1 MTRTFRF
8 DDETS
13 RRLEALYAGPDAQRR
28 RREVLRLLALRAG
41 ERVLDVGCGP
51 GFLTAEIAAAVGSGG
66 RVQAIDASESM
77 LALAKARC
85 AALPQVSL
93 ALGDA
98 ARLELPDAG
107 FDAVT
112 SVQVHEYVQ
121 DIEGGLR
128 ELQRVLR
135 SGGRLLL
142 VATDWDSIVW
152 GSAEPRRMAH
162 VLDAFDEHL
171 AHAHLP
177 VRLAPLLRG
186 AGFRDPRCEVL
197 VQLNP
202 ALEPSTYSHGLLE
215 LIHRFVP
222 GRRGVTHEEADAWAE
237 EQRELARRGEYFFSL
252 NQYLFLASKP

>member
-1 MTRTFRF
+1 VTQAFRF
-8 DDETS
+8 DAETS
-13 RRLEALYAGPDAQRR
+13 RRLEALYAGHDAQRR

-51 GFLTAEIAAAVGSGG
+51 GFLTAEMAAAVGPGG

-77 LALAKARC
+77 LGLALARC
-85 AALPQVSL
+85 ASLPQVAL
-93 ALGDA
+93 AAGDA
-98 ARLELPDAG
+98 ARLELPDAA
-107 FDAVT
+107 FDAVA
-112 SVQVHEYVQ
+112 SVQVHEYVR

-128 ELQRVLR
+128 ELHRVLR
-135 SGGRLLL
+135 PGGRLVL

-152 GSAEPRRMAH
+152 GSADRGRMAH

-186 AGFRDPRCEVL
+186 AGFTTPHCEVL

-202 ALEPSTYSHGLLE
+202 ALEPNTYSHGLLD

-222 GRRGVTHEEADAWAE
+222 GRRGVSHEEADAWAQ
-237 EQRELARRGEYFFSL
+237 EQRELGRRGEYFFSL
-252 NQYLFLASKP
+252 NQYLFLGSKP